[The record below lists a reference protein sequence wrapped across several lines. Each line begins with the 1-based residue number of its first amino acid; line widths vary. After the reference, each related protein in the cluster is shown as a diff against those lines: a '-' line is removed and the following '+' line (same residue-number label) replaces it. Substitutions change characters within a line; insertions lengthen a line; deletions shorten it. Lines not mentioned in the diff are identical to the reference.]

1 MAAPWLCGSV
11 IAHLAPPL
19 LFGAPPPA
27 SHRTTCID
35 PATVAARW
43 EAEGDYSG
51 VLRTEHFEID
61 YDPADSAS
69 SEAWLAAVAEALE
82 NSWTVQVDT
91 LGWPAPAGSDT
102 HYVQA
107 VILNLPA
114 SENVGGV
121 ASTATCDGQDLGYL
135 VLNTDFWYR
144 SLDYLYDVPAHE
156 FNHLSQYATG
166 ANFDAESP
174 WFYEATAVWMED
186 LVHPDTDS
194 YANEFLPAW
203 FADPGAALDGYEYA
217 TGPQYSHFVFP
228 LFLEERVGGAELVRD
243 AWTTASR
250 KESAEEALDRVLDE
264 FDGRDVAGHWA
275 EFLAHM
281 GALDVDDR
289 DVFLATLER
298 TGGLYEAEIDSLP
311 AEAEGIGEPERLG
324 GAFVHL
330 LLPGDAGVRITV
342 EAASGWV
349 AGGAALAEG
358 TLVFATAD
366 ADAEGTIALDLEGP
380 ATEAWFG
387 VGPTLESRAAWRWA
401 AEALPVGDETDSD
414 APAGTTCGCGAGTE
428 STVPGL
434 LLAGLAA
441 RRRRAGRSSH
451 VRPGFDVRPGA
462 PAVR

>member
-1 MAAPWLCGSV
+1 MPTPWHCGSAIVRFAAPLV
-11 IAHLAPPL
+11 
-19 LFGAPPPA
+19 FGAPPPD
-27 SHRTTCID
+27 SHRTACID

-43 EAEGDYSG
+43 EAEGDFSAA
-51 VLRTEHFEID
+51 LRTEHFEIN

-82 NSWTVQVDT
+82 TSWTVQVDT
-91 LGWPAPAGSDT
+91 LGWPAPLGSDT

-114 SENVGGV
+114 SLNVGGV

-166 ANFDAESP
+166 ANFDADSP

-186 LVHPDTDS
+186 LVHPTTDS

-203 FADPGAALDGYEYA
+203 YADPGAALDGYEYA

-228 LFLEERVGGAELVRD
+228 LFLDERVGGPELVRD

-250 KESAEEALDRVLDE
+250 QESAEEALDRVLDE
-264 FDGRDVAGHWA
+264 LDGRDVAGHWA

-298 TGGLYEAEIDSLP
+298 SGGLYEAEIDALP
-311 AEAEGIGEPERLG
+311 AEADGVGEPERLG

-342 EAASGWV
+342 EAAPGWV
-349 AGGAALAEG
+349 AGGAAEVDGVLSFTTAE
-358 TLVFATAD
+358 
-366 ADAEGTIALDLEGP
+366 ADAEGTMTLDLEGP
-380 ATEAWFG
+380 ASEAWLG
-387 VGPTLESRAAWRWA
+387 VGPTVESNEPWRWE
-401 AEALPVGDETDSD
+401 AEPLPVGGEAADAGDSD
-414 APAGTTCGCGAGTE
+414 SSGAACACGQGTGSALPALA
-428 STVPGL
+428 
-434 LLAGLAA
+434 LAGLAA
-441 RRRRAGRSSH
+441 SRRRSTERGGSAS
-451 VRPGFDVRPGA
+451 
-462 PAVR
+462 